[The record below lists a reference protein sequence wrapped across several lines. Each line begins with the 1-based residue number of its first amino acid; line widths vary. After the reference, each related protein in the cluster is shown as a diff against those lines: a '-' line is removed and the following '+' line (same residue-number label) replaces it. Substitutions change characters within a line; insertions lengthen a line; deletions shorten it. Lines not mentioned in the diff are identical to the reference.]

1 MKREKRI
8 FGVIA
13 ALVLIFFLV
22 VLYRIYGIQI
32 LRHEELDRYSSAS
45 EIVKTVKARRGAI
58 YDRNGE
64 VLAISEPRVD
74 LAVDPNGIKDKKGIA
89 AIVAKAAG
97 IDERKV
103 LRTLERKGNFR
114 YLKKD
119 VAYETVRQL
128 QETREKALGRLR
140 ELERRRGEAGSDEND
155 RKRLAQLVAD
165 LNYVIFVDGFKR
177 IYPQGKLLANVLGWV
192 SHHDGEGLGGLEM
205 SLNKHLSGG
214 ELKIRRLYIPGSGEG
229 ALEIEKEVGGQQAGD
244 LYLTIDAA
252 IQAVVEEELDRMV
265 EKTKAKWGGVVVM
278 DPASGRILAMA
289 NNPSFYPEDYR
300 HYPLEKRRNH
310 TVADLFEPGSTMK
323 IFSILAAM
331 NENLVR
337 PGELFDGHHG
347 AFRFGGRTIHDT
359 HGKGLM
365 TLEEVVVHSSNI
377 GTVQIVDRLAS
388 EKLYNYFG
396 LFGFGKRSGLQLPG
410 ESARDLRHYKK
421 WYPIDKA
428 NLSFGQGLSVNM
440 VQMVRALAVLYNG
453 GVLWQPTI
461 IDRVIDPVGG
471 RLLYET
477 VPSLTRLEFRYNVD
491 KKMIGMMDTV
501 VSKGTALQA
510 ALKGVKVGGKTGT
523 SQKYDPQKR
532 KYSWDEVVCSF
543 LGAVPSDNP
552 KLVIMVVIDE
562 PQGKE
567 YGGTVAAPVFR
578 EIAKRTLPLF
588 GVYVEKEA
596 KEIAPIPELA
606 VEEASAPI
614 EGSLE
619 GKEATPV
626 DVVTVPAIE
635 GVAVSRAVYAANQ
648 AGLDVVVSGPASGIV
663 RRQAPA
669 SGTVVPYGTSV
680 LIESEEEKGEAEPA
694 VEEE

>member
-1 MKREKRI
+1 MKREKKI
-8 FGVIA
+8 FGAIA
-13 ALVLIFFLV
+13 AFVLVFFLV
-22 VLYRIYGIQI
+22 ILYRIYGIQI
-32 LRHEELDRYSSAS
+32 LRHEELDKYSSSS
-45 EIVKTVKARRGAI
+45 EIIKTVKARRGAI

-64 VLAISEPRVD
+64 VLAISVPRVD

-89 AIVAKAAG
+89 SLVAKAAG
-97 IDERKV
+97 LDEQKV
-103 LRTLERKGNFR
+103 LQTIARKGNFR

-119 VAYETVRQL
+119 VAYETVRRI
-128 QETREKALGRLR
+128 QETREKAVIRLR
-140 ELERRRGEAGSDEND
+140 ELERKRGDAGENEAE

-177 IYPQGKLLANVLGWV
+177 IYPQGKLLANVIGWV
-192 SHHDGEGLGGLEM
+192 SQHDGEGLGGLEM

-214 ELKIRRLYIPGSGEG
+214 ELKIRRLYVPGSGEG
-229 ALEIEKEVGGQQAGD
+229 ALEIEKEVGGQKAGD

-252 IQAVVEEELDRMV
+252 VQAVAEEELDKMV
-265 EKTKAKWGGVVVM
+265 EKTKAKWGGVVIM
-278 DPASGRILAMA
+278 DPANGRILAMA
-289 NNPSFYPEDYR
+289 NNPSFYPEEYR
-300 HYPLEKRRNH
+300 RYSLEKRRNY

-337 PGELFDGHHG
+337 PGELFNGFNG

-377 GTVQIVDRLAS
+377 GTVQIVDRLSS
-388 EKLYNYFG
+388 EKLYDYFG
-396 LFGFGKRSGLQLPG
+396 RFGFGKRSGLQLPG
-410 ESARDLRHYKK
+410 ESARELRNYKK

-428 NLSFGQGLSVNM
+428 NLSFGQGVSVNM
-440 VQMVRALAVLYNG
+440 VQMVRAMAVLYNG

-471 RLLYET
+471 QLLYET
-477 VPSLTRLEFRYNVD
+477 VPSLTRLEFKYNVD

-510 ALKGVKVGGKTGT
+510 ALKGVKAGGKTGT
-523 SQKYDPQKR
+523 SQKYDPAKK

-543 LGAVPSDNP
+543 IGAVPSDNP
-552 KLVIMVVIDE
+552 KLAIMVVIDE
-562 PQGKE
+562 PAGKE

-578 EIAKRTLPLF
+578 EIARRILPLY

-596 KEIAPIPELA
+596 KEITPIPEMA
-606 VEEASAPI
+606 AEDVTAPI
-614 EGSLE
+614 EGSIE
-619 GKEATPV
+619 GKETTAV

-635 GVAVSRAVYAANQ
+635 GMTVNRAVYAANQ
-648 AGLDVVVSGPASGIV
+648 AGLDVVVSGASAGVVKKQSPAAGDI
-663 RRQAPA
+663 
-669 SGTVVPYGTSV
+669 VPYGTSI
-680 LIESEEEKGEAEPA
+680 LIESEEDKEEQEPVEGEE
-694 VEEE
+694 

>member
-8 FGVIA
+8 FGAIA
-13 ALVLIFFLV
+13 AVVLVFFLV
-22 VLYRIYGIQI
+22 ILYRIYDIQI
-32 LRHEELDRYSSAS
+32 QRHEELDKYSSSS
-45 EIVKTVKARRGAI
+45 EVVKTIKARRGAI

-74 LAVDPNGIKDKKGIA
+74 LAVDPNGIKDKKAIA
-89 AIVAKAAG
+89 AIVAAAAAL
-97 IDERKV
+97 DEESVR
-103 LRTLERKGNFR
+103 RTLERKGNFR

-119 VAYETVRQL
+119 VGYETVRTI
-128 QETREKALGRLR
+128 QEAREKAAGRLR
-140 ELERRRGEAGSDEND
+140 ELERRRGGGNEDEGE

-177 IYPQGKLLANVLGWV
+177 IYPQGKLLANVIGWV
-192 SHHDGEGLGGLEM
+192 SHHDGEGLGGLE
-205 SLNKHLSGG
+205 LAFNKHLSGG
-214 ELKIRRLYIPGSGEG
+214 ELKIKRLHIPGSGEG
-229 ALEIEKEVGGQQAGD
+229 ALEIEKEVGATQAGD

-252 IQAVVEEELDRMV
+252 VQAIAEEELDKMV

-289 NNPSFYPEDYR
+289 NNPSFYPEQYQR
-300 HYPLEKRRNH
+300 YSLEKRRNY
-310 TVADLFEPGSTMK
+310 TVSDLFEPGSTMK

-337 PGELFDGHHG
+337 AGESFNGYNG
-347 AFRFGGRTIHDT
+347 VFKFGGRLIHDT

-377 GTVQIVDRLAS
+377 GTVQIVDRLSS
-388 EKLYNYFG
+388 EKLYDYFG
-396 LFGFGKRSGLQLPG
+396 RFGFGKRSGLQLPG
-410 ESARDLRHYKK
+410 ESTRELRNYKK

-428 NLSFGQGLSVNM
+428 NLSFGQGVSVNM
-440 VQMVRALAVLYNG
+440 VQMVRALSVLYNG

-461 IDRVIDPVGG
+461 IDRVIDPVAG
-471 RLLYET
+471 RTLYET
-477 VPSLTRLEFRYNVD
+477 VPSLTRLEFKYNVD

-501 VSKGTALQA
+501 VSKGTAMQA
-510 ALKGVKVGGKTGT
+510 ALKGVKAGGKTGT
-523 SQKYDPQKR
+523 SQKYDPAKK

-543 LGAVPSDNP
+543 IGAVPSDNP
-552 KLVIMVVIDE
+552 KLVMMIVIDE

-578 EIAKRTLPLF
+578 EIAKRALPLY

-596 KEIAPIPELA
+596 KEIPPIPEMA
-606 VEEASAPI
+606 AEDMTAPV

-635 GVAVSRAVYAANQ
+635 GLGVSRAVYAANQ
-648 AGLDVVVSGPASGIV
+648 AGLDVVVSGAAAGVVKKQSPAAGE
-663 RRQAPA
+663 
-669 SGTVVPYGTSV
+669 VVPYGTAV
-680 LIESEEEKGEAEPA
+680 LIESEEEKEEQEPVEGGE
-694 VEEE
+694 